1 MRPRAIIAALLSG
14 VVVAGCGGDGDQPAP
29 AAPGAEAPAGFV
41 TVKGPDYA
49 LAHPKGF
56 KELPE
61 QREEGGSTRSLVGA
75 EGPTGFPPQVA
86 IGRTA
91 RDKGSF
97 GLAVE
102 ALKADNRV
110 RRAEWKI
117 VSEKPL
123 SLEGAAEA
131 RMIEARY
138 VEPTESGDQPIRTI
152 DVLVRTKAGAQ
163 LDVLLRAPEQDFEA
177 SGLRKVPATL
187 RIG

>member
-1 MRPRAIIAALLSG
+1 MRPRAIIAALLTG
-14 VVVAGCGGDGDQPAP
+14 LAVAGCGGGDKP
-29 AAPGAEAPAGFV
+29 AAAPSTEVPAGFAV
-41 TVKGPDYA
+41 LKGPGYA
-49 LAHPKGF
+49 LGYPKDF
-56 KELPE
+56 KEMPE

-86 IGRTA
+86 VGRTA

-97 GLAVE
+97 GLVVE

-110 RRAEWKI
+110 RRADWKI

-123 SLEGAAEA
+123 SLDGAEEA

-138 VEPTESGDQPIRTI
+138 VEPTEAGDQAIRTI
-152 DVLVRTKAGAQ
+152 DLLVRTREGAQ
-163 LDVLLRAPEQDFEA
+163 LSVLLRAPEEAFEA
-177 SGLRKVPATL
+177 SGLRKVPGTL

>member
-1 MRPRAIIAALLSG
+1 MRPRAIMVALLAG
-14 VVVAGCGGDGDQPAP
+14 LVVAGCGGGDGEKATAP
-29 AAPGAEAPAGFV
+29 STEVPPNFTLLEGPG
-41 TVKGPDYA
+41 YA

-86 IGRTA
+86 VGRTA
-91 RDKGSF
+91 RDTGSF

-123 SLEGAAEA
+123 SLEGAEEA

-138 VEPTESGDQPIRTI
+138 VEPTEAGDQPIRTI

-163 LDVLLRAPEQDFEA
+163 LNVLLRAPESDFEA